1 MEPSPAL
8 APDSGAGNGIGTNR
22 ISIMEDNMEV
32 TAIRDTGYGYQVFI
46 KAARINGIKLSQ
58 RTGYNVYVAC
68 DMGRKG
74 FLKVSR
80 FEITDETEKTQ
91 LVSRSCATASVEAAC
106 KKAIYAYCN
115 EHRQRATPVA

>member
-1 MEPSPAL
+1 
-8 APDSGAGNGIGTNR
+8 
-22 ISIMEDNMEV
+22 MEV

-80 FEITDETEKTQ
+80 FEITDETEMTQ

>member
-1 MEPSPAL
+1 
-8 APDSGAGNGIGTNR
+8 
-22 ISIMEDNMEV
+22 MEV

-106 KKAIYAYCN
+106 KKTIYAYCN

>member
-1 MEPSPAL
+1 MKSSL
-8 APDSGAGNGIGTNR
+8 APHLDKSYFNYGGH
-22 ISIMEDNMEV
+22 MEV

>member
-1 MEPSPAL
+1 MSL
-8 APDSGAGNGIGTNR
+8 AIWDA
-22 ISIMEDNMEV
+22 
-32 TAIRDTGYGYQVFI
+32 
-46 KAARINGIKLSQ
+46 
-58 RTGYNVYVAC
+58 
-68 DMGRKG
+68 KG